1 MSLNELTSASCIN
14 IMLTKWVQVSIP
26 LLNLSVLCFFTTLEN
41 LERLINP
48 NICAKILILD
58 LDMVFVLVSNPKLGK
73 TLPCPFFILDACG
86 FFINRVYVSKVR
98 TTESIS
104 LFSNDAKNG
113 SSIFFPFVIFVYC
126 EYGLIVSSKF
136 NTRLFNEGILYS
148 SIFIKY
154 FVELCIIVLE

>member
-73 TLPCPFFILDACG
+73 TLPCPFFILDACDLNYCMTLVWSLVIRLPSQCPNNPSG
-86 FFINRVYVSKVR
+86 IIHRIPKFLYGWKDILQKLSMVR
-98 TTESIS
+98 N
-104 LFSNDAKNG
+104 LRFNKDKLPG
-113 SSIFFPFVIFVYC
+113 SPGMVF
-126 EYGLIVSSKF
+126 
-136 NTRLFNEGILYS
+136 
-148 SIFIKY
+148 
-154 FVELCIIVLE
+154 

>member
-73 TLPCPFFILDACG
+73 TLPCPFFILDACE
-86 FFINRVYVSKVR
+86 IPHSQSTV
-98 TTESIS
+98 I
-104 LFSNDAKNG
+104 KNEA
-113 SSIFFPFVIFVYC
+113 FL
-126 EYGLIVSSKF
+126 GLAV
-136 NTRLFNEGILYS
+136 G
-148 SIFIKY
+148 Y
-154 FVELCIIVLE
+154 FVVDNLDIGLG

>member
-73 TLPCPFFILDACG
+73 TLPCPFFILDAC
-86 FFINRVYVSKVR
+86 VSKY
-98 TTESIS
+98 T
-104 LFSNDAKNG
+104 
-113 SSIFFPFVIFVYC
+113 
-126 EYGLIVSSKF
+126 
-136 NTRLFNEGILYS
+136 LYV
-148 SIFIKY
+148 FCVGH
-154 FVELCIIVLE
+154 FL

>member
-73 TLPCPFFILDACG
+73 TLPCPFFILDACED
-86 FFINRVYVSKVR
+86 FYVYKRRVEIFGKKHTYK
-98 TTESIS
+98 
-104 LFSNDAKNG
+104 DAAN
-113 SSIFFPFVIFVYC
+113 SM
-126 EYGLIVSSKF
+126 
-136 NTRLFNEGILYS
+136 RLEQ
-148 SIFIKY
+148 
-154 FVELCIIVLE
+154 

>member
-73 TLPCPFFILDACG
+73 TLPCPFFILDACENRISILKKHLEKENNCTSLLLSDQYTIVTATVLVRSIIIKKALKEY
-86 FFINRVYVSKVR
+86 FTQFITYLLLDN
-98 TTESIS
+98 
-104 LFSNDAKNG
+104 
-113 SSIFFPFVIFVYC
+113 
-126 EYGLIVSSKF
+126 
-136 NTRLFNEGILYS
+136 IL
-148 SIFIKY
+148 
-154 FVELCIIVLE
+154 

>member
-73 TLPCPFFILDACG
+73 TLPCPFFILDACETVIHVQCHKIVG
-86 FFINRVYVSKVR
+86 VSFKFIWEHVKHLNFARD
-98 TTESIS
+98 
-104 LFSNDAKNG
+104 L
-113 SSIFFPFVIFVYC
+113 
-126 EYGLIVSSKF
+126 
-136 NTRLFNEGILYS
+136 
-148 SIFIKY
+148 
-154 FVELCIIVLE
+154 

>member
-73 TLPCPFFILDACG
+73 TLPCPFFILDACENLY
-86 FFINRVYVSKVR
+86 NRRLCRNVVCRKNV
-98 TTESIS
+98 IIMQMQLP
-104 LFSNDAKNG
+104 LF
-113 SSIFFPFVIFVYC
+113 PP
-126 EYGLIVSSKF
+126 E
-136 NTRLFNEGILYS
+136 TRLINNT
-148 SIFIKY
+148 
-154 FVELCIIVLE
+154 

>member
-14 IMLTKWVQVSIP
+14 IMLTKLVQVSIP

-73 TLPCPFFILDACG
+73 TLPCPFFILDACVNLLHANTQYSE
-86 FFINRVYVSKVR
+86 F
-98 TTESIS
+98 SII
-104 LFSNDAKNG
+104 LCFYYE
-113 SSIFFPFVIFVYC
+113 YC
-126 EYGLIVSSKF
+126 
-136 NTRLFNEGILYS
+136 TP
-148 SIFIKY
+148 
-154 FVELCIIVLE
+154 